1 MKEEIKNEKR
11 NELET
16 ESERLKLNKK
26 KLNSYQDNRTQ
37 QEIYYS
43 NLNKKEKEKKL
54 IMETLIIMF
63 FGWLSGMITSLSVLW
78 TT

>member
-63 FGWLSGMITSLSVLW
+63 FGWLSGMITSLSVL
-78 TT
+78 

>member
-43 NLNKKEKEKKL
+43 NLNKKEEEKKL
-54 IMETLIIMF
+54 MIETLIIMF
-63 FGWLSGMITSLSVLW
+63 FGWLSGMITSLSVL
-78 TT
+78 

>member
-26 KLNSYQDNRTQ
+26 KLNFYQDNRTQ

-43 NLNKKEKEKKL
+43 NLNKKEEEKKL
-54 IMETLIIMF
+54 MIETLIIMF
-63 FGWLSGMITSLSVLW
+63 FGWLSGMITSLSVL
-78 TT
+78 